1 MAKSA
6 QEVAQKWASRASNAQ
21 PEYASG
27 VQTTTKDQ
35 AGRAIASK
43 EIYKQALNES
53 FARDAYSKGLQKAG
67 TAKWKQKAS
76 SVGAERY
83 SSGVSVSVTDYATES
98 GKYDNA
104 RKAADALPRGIKGSE
119 TNLSRV
125 KAVVS
130 ALRVAKVGAK

>member
-6 QEVAQKWASRASNAQ
+6 AEVAQKWAQRAANAQ

-53 FARDAYSKGLQKAG
+53 FTRDAYAKGLQKAG
-67 TAKWKQKAS
+67 TGKWKNKAAT
-76 SVGAERY
+76 VGADRY
-83 SSGVSVSVTDYATES
+83 AGGVSAGVSDYATES
-98 GKYDNA
+98 GRYDTA

-119 TNLSRV
+119 TNFARV
-125 KAVVS
+125 KAVVT
-130 ALRVAKVGAK
+130 ALRAAKVGKA